1 MANIALSWRE
11 AAILSAVL
19 FGLTLL
25 LRSSGAG
32 VLKSVAPFARETGV
46 LVGLYALW
54 QFAGTTS
61 LQHTEGAFARARWIV
76 RVERDW
82 HLPSETRAQD
92 LITGHPWLVE
102 MINVYYATMHF
113 AALSVLL
120 LWMFLRRR
128 DRYAYWRTTIV
139 LLTASCLLIQLLP
152 VAPPRLL
159 PEFGFVDTAAQ
170 YGQSVY
176 SALSAVG
183 PDQLSAMPSVHVGWA
198 VLVAI
203 AAWTLTTSRWRWL
216 GVGHAVVTV
225 FVVAATANHFWLDG
239 IVASALLGFVLV
251 VQDQAIRL
259 CRYLSIRRAQ
269 IPVTS
274 LDSEPA
280 TATFD

>member
-1 MANIALSWRE
+1 MANIALSWRD

-25 LRSSGAG
+25 FRSSGAG

-46 LVGLYALW
+46 LAGLYALW

-82 HLPSETRAQD
+82 HLPSEIRAQD
-92 LITGHPWLVE
+92 LVTGHPWLVE

-113 AALSVLL
+113 AALFVLL
-120 LWMFLRRR
+120 LWTFLRHR

-139 LLTASCLLIQLLP
+139 LLTASCLLVQLLP

-176 SALSAVG
+176 AALSAVG

-203 AAWTLTTSRWRWL
+203 AAWTLTTSGWRWL
-216 GVGHAVVTV
+216 GVGHAVATV
-225 FVVAATANHFWLDG
+225 FVVVATANHFWLDG
-239 IVASALLGFVLV
+239 IVASVLLGFVLV
-251 VQDQAIRL
+251 LQDRAIWL
-259 CRYLSIRRAQ
+259 GRYLSVRRAQ

>member
-25 LRSSGAG
+25 FRSSGAG

-46 LVGLYALW
+46 LAGLYALW

-76 RVERDW
+76 QVERDW
-82 HLPSETRAQD
+82 HLPSEIRAQD
-92 LITGHPWLVE
+92 LVTGHPWLVE
-102 MINVYYATMHF
+102 MINLYYATMHF
-113 AALSVLL
+113 AALFVLL
-120 LWMFLRRR
+120 VWMFLRHR
-128 DRYAYWRTTIV
+128 DRYACWRTTIV
-139 LLTASCLLIQLLP
+139 LLTASCLLVQLLP

-159 PEFGFVDTAAQ
+159 PEFGFVDTAAE

-176 SALSAVG
+176 AALSAVG

-203 AAWTLTTSRWRWL
+203 AAWTLTTSGWRWL
-216 GVGHAVVTV
+216 GMGHAVATV
-225 FVVAATANHFWLDG
+225 FVVVATANHFWLDG

-251 VQDQAIRL
+251 FQDRAIRL
-259 CRYLSIRRAQ
+259 GRYLSMRRAQ

>member
-11 AAILSAVL
+11 AAILSAVV

-25 LRSSGAG
+25 FRSSGAG

-46 LVGLYALW
+46 LAGLYALW

-61 LQHTEGAFARARWIV
+61 LQHAEGAFARARLIV

-82 HLPSETRAQD
+82 HLPSELRAQD
-92 LITGHPWLVE
+92 LVTGHPWLVE
-102 MINVYYATMHF
+102 MINLYYAIMHF
-113 AALSVLL
+113 AALFVLL
-120 LWMFLRRR
+120 VWMFLRHR

-139 LLTASCLLIQLLP
+139 LLTASCLLVQLLP

-159 PEFGFVDTAAQ
+159 PEFGFVDTAAE

-216 GVGHAVVTV
+216 GVGHAVATV
-225 FVVAATANHFWLDG
+225 FVVVATANHFWLDG

-251 VQDQAIRL
+251 LQDRTIRL
-259 CRYLSIRRAQ
+259 GRYLSMRRAQ

-274 LDSEPA
+274 LDNEPA

>member
-19 FGLTLL
+19 FGLMLL
-25 LRSSGAG
+25 FRSSGAG

-46 LVGLYALW
+46 LAGLYALW

-82 HLPSETRAQD
+82 HLPSEIRAQD

-102 MINVYYATMHF
+102 MINLYYATMHF
-113 AALSVLL
+113 AALFVLL
-120 LWMFLRRR
+120 VWMFLRHR

-139 LLTASCLLIQLLP
+139 LLTASCLLVQLLP

-159 PEFGFVDTAAQ
+159 PEFGFVDTAAE

-176 SALSAVG
+176 AALSAVG

-203 AAWTLTTSRWRWL
+203 AAWTLTTRGWRWL
-216 GVGHAVVTV
+216 GVGHAVATV
-225 FVVAATANHFWLDG
+225 FVVGATANHFWLDG
-239 IVASALLGFVLV
+239 VVASALLGFVLV
-251 VQDQAIRL
+251 LQDRAIRL
-259 CRYLSIRRAQ
+259 GRYLSMRRAQ

-274 LDSEPA
+274 LDNEPA